1 MNKVISMKKQSMLM
15 LNDFYGKSMTNFN
28 FLGDGMNEFMMM
40 ITNDNKLKENFL
52 IINNVM
58 NETKNIFQ
66 SFYSSLSEYLK
77 VPFTLYKKD
86 DQQDN
91 LNSNSKLIST
101 NTTNNSNYNQNKIKS
116 SYEKIDNEFQKI
128 EKVTKVNNN

>member
-1 MNKVISMKKQSMLM
+1 M

-128 EKVTKVNNN
+128 EKVTKVNTN